1 MLNNRL
7 KSNRFEQRIGS
18 FTIFAVYKTVREECL
33 CQLRT
38 NRTNLR
44 NVSTRSVP
52 KVQQPKERRRSGI
65 LDKKKSSTRD
75 ELRPK
80 TAKEIPAY
88 TINAG
93 IIAFIWLCNNQ

>member
-7 KSNRFEQRIGS
+7 KSNRFEQRIG
-18 FTIFAVYKTVREECL
+18 FFYYICGVQTVREECL
-33 CQLRT
+33 CQLKT

-75 ELRPK
+75 EVRPK
-80 TAKEIPAY
+80 PAKEIPAY

-93 IIAFIWLCNNQ
+93 IIAFIWLYNNQ